1 MTLSGIHYAISA
13 PLFVAVLLG
22 GILGPLN
29 PKATAN
35 VLTTVERTA
44 QIHEEFLTDRR
55 ASLAARKN
63 PYLGPPVAQIVDET
77 PPPWKVKSNPWHYQ
91 IRATVFWVGERST
104 PGNPT
109 PNTASSWDPN
119 WEENFGGYD
128 HPFKRNAFLPAGFE
142 PKLNPFYVA
151 LPYNDLVAGS
161 SHRPE
166 ASSIIPWFW
175 QIYRGP
181 GVSVC
186 HNRWIAIHHN
196 GRIAYAQWK
205 DVGPFTVDD
214 WPYVF
219 QGEQPRPNRNQ
230 NAGIDVSPAV
240 RDFLK
245 MRGNAEVDWKFVE
258 ESEVPAGPWEKWIHS
273 SNVLP
278 NKTEALSGP

>member
-1 MTLSGIHYAISA
+1 MTLSGIHHAISA
-13 PLFVAVLLG
+13 PSFVAVILG
-22 GILGPLN
+22 GLLSLFN
-29 PKATAN
+29 SWATGN
-35 VLTTVERTA
+35 VLTTIERTA
-44 QIHEEFLTDRR
+44 RIHEEFLTDRR

-63 PYLGPPVAQIVDET
+63 PYLGPPVAQIVDEA

-119 WEENFGGYD
+119 WEQNFGGYD
-128 HPFKRNAFLPAGFE
+128 HPFKRNAFLPAGFD

>member
-29 PKATAN
+29 PKAIAN

-109 PNTASSWDPN
+109 PNTASSW
-119 WEENFGGYD
+119 
-128 HPFKRNAFLPAGFE
+128 A
-142 PKLNPFYVA
+142 
-151 LPYNDLVAGS
+151 
-161 SHRPE
+161 
-166 ASSIIPWFW
+166 
-175 QIYRGP
+175 
-181 GVSVC
+181 VSYT
-186 HNRWIAIHHN
+186 HLRAHE
-196 GRIAYAQWK
+196 
-205 DVGPFTVDD
+205 T
-214 WPYVF
+214 
-219 QGEQPRPNRNQ
+219 
-230 NAGIDVSPAV
+230 S
-240 RDFLK
+240 
-245 MRGNAEVDWKFVE
+245 
-258 ESEVPAGPWEKWIHS
+258 
-273 SNVLP
+273 
-278 NKTEALSGP
+278 

>member
-13 PLFVAVLLG
+13 PLYVAVLLG

-29 PKATAN
+29 PKATAT

-55 ASLAARKN
+55 VSLAARKN

-175 QIYRGP
+175 QRYRGS
-181 GVSVC
+181 GISVC
-186 HNRWIAIHHN
+186 HNRWVAIHHN

>member
-13 PLFVAVLLG
+13 SPCVAGMLG
-22 GILGPLN
+22 GILGLLSPT
-29 PKATAN
+29 ASAN
-35 VLTTVERTA
+35 VLTTSERAA
-44 QIHEEFLTDRR
+44 QTHEEFLKDRR
-55 ASLAARKN
+55 VSLSGRNN
-63 PYLGPPVAQIVDET
+63 PYLGPRVAQVVDEA
-77 PPPWKVKSNPWHYQ
+77 PPPWRVRNNPWRYQ

-119 WEENFGGYD
+119 WEQNFGGYD
-128 HPFKRNAFLPAGFE
+128 HPFKREGFRPAGFE

-151 LPYNDLVAGS
+151 LPYNDLVAGRG
-161 SHRPE
+161 HRPE

-181 GVSVC
+181 GISVC
-186 HNRWIAIHHN
+186 HNRWIAIHHE
-196 GRIAYAQWK
+196 GKIAYAQWK

-219 QGEQPRPNRNQ
+219 QGKQPRPNRNQ

-240 RDFLK
+240 RDFLV

-258 ESEVPAGPWEKWIHS
+258 ESEVPAGPWEKWIHPS
-273 SNVLP
+273 ITPSEQP
-278 NKTEALSGP
+278 EALSGL

>member
-13 PLFVAVLLG
+13 PLYVAVLLG

-29 PKATAN
+29 PKATAT

-55 ASLAARKN
+55 VSLAARKN

-119 WEENFGGYD
+119 WEQNFGGYD

-240 RDFLK
+240 RDFLR

-258 ESEVPAGPWEKWIHS
+258 ESEVPAGPWEKWVHS
-273 SNVLP
+273 SNALP

>member
-35 VLTTVERTA
+35 VLTTIERTA

-205 DVGPFTVDD
+205 DVGPFRVDD

-273 SNVLP
+273 SNALA
-278 NKTEALSGP
+278 NETEALSGP

>member
-278 NKTEALSGP
+278 NKTEPLSGP

>member
-1 MTLSGIHYAISA
+1 MTLSGIRYVISA
-13 PLFVAVLLG
+13 LPCVAAILG
-22 GILGPLN
+22 GILTLLPPPASAG
-29 PKATAN
+29 
-35 VLTTVERTA
+35 VLTTSERAA
-44 QIHEEFLTDRR
+44 QLHEEFLKGRR
-55 ASLAARKN
+55 LAISTREN
-63 PYLGPPVAQIVDET
+63 PYLGPRVAQVINEP
-77 PPPWKVKSNPWHYQ
+77 PPPWKVKKSPWHYQ

-128 HPFKRNAFLPAGFE
+128 HPFKREEFLPAGFA
-142 PKLNPFYVA
+142 PKLNPFYIA
-151 LPYNDLVAGS
+151 LPYNDLVEGR

-175 QIYRGP
+175 QTYKGP

-186 HNRWIAIHHN
+186 HNRWIVIHHK
-196 GRIAYAQWK
+196 GKVAYAQWK
-205 DVGPFTVDD
+205 DVGPFTVND

-219 QGEQPRPNRNQ
+219 QGEQPRPNRNK

-240 RDFLK
+240 RDFLA

-258 ESEVPAGPWEKWIHS
+258 ESEVPAGPWAKWIHPAIAPS
-273 SNVLP
+273 DQTGELP
-278 NKTEALSGP
+278 TL

>member
-13 PLFVAVLLG
+13 PLYVAVLLG

-29 PKATAN
+29 PKATAT

-55 ASLAARKN
+55 VSLAARKN

-119 WEENFGGYD
+119 WEQNFGGYD

-240 RDFLK
+240 RDFLR

-278 NKTEALSGP
+278 NKTEPLSGP

>member
-119 WEENFGGYD
+119 WEQNFGGYD

-240 RDFLK
+240 RDFLR

-258 ESEVPAGPWEKWIHS
+258 ESEVPAGPWEKWVLS
-273 SNVLP
+273 SNALQ
-278 NKTEALSGP
+278 NKSEALSGH